1 MLPDTPR
8 RDHAYKSSA
17 HAEASGDFDVRKSF
31 GDQSTNV
38 SDILL
43 LKTAYAAGFVR
54 ATEIGNSTL
63 RAMVKAQRE
72 PVVVSIGRG

>member
-1 MLPDTPR
+1 MPTLQDEMLNGFEEHVANLRGLTWVDPR
-8 RDHAYKSSA
+8 T
-17 HAEASGDFDVRKSF
+17 F
-31 GDQSTNV
+31 
-38 SDILL
+38 LL

-72 PVVVSIGRG
+72 PVALGIGRG